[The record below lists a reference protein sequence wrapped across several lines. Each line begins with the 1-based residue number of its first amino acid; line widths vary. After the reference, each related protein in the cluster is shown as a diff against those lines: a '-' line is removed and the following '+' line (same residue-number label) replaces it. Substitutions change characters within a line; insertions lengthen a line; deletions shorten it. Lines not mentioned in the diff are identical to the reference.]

1 MAKLSDPIQINN
13 MVLKNRFVA
22 APMVSNHC
30 DELGYITQRVLD
42 TYEVQ
47 ARGGV
52 ALFQTM
58 AFFVHPTSA
67 LFRAPGMEHDGR
79 IAGAAEL
86 AYAIHRGGAKAAMQ
100 LVHAGPLA
108 PPAPGQQSLGPS
120 PSESAFA
127 PGTWSKEMTGE
138 EIEMIIDAFGQA
150 AGRAKRAGFDAVNI
164 HSCHGSLIQLFMS
177 KGANRRKD
185 KWGKDLLLFSL
196 KILERIRQVVGPGY
210 PIIWRISGDEFYGE
224 AGYTLEDV
232 LKYVP
237 ILEEAGV
244 DCFDVSAGRIGLIS
258 GSYIMQPVYR
268 PRGTIV
274 YLAEAIKKV
283 VKVPVISV
291 GKIMDP
297 KMAQKIVE
305 EGKADLIALGR
316 PIWADPEYPK
326 KALEGRPDEIRK
338 CLSCN
343 FCMRGIFTGTA
354 TRCAVNA
361 DFGRE
366 YKYGLQRADEP
377 KHVLI
382 VGGGVAGMET
392 ARIAGLRRHQV
403 TLYEKTERLGGLV
416 NLAANIPRLYTRDL
430 YNIVEYLT
438 NQLERLNIKIE
449 MEKEITLDMINQLK
463 PDIVILATGSRLIW
477 PDIPGINHPQVIGL
491 DDYIARTREIGQ
503 RVVVIGG
510 HEGAEI
516 AVSLAREKKQVTLIE
531 GSENIAQPLYM
542 YDILRQGMLL
552 EFIQQEE
559 IKVLTKTQVKEIQPG
574 QVIARDDADQEHFL
588 PSDSVIIAWGR
599 ESNKE
604 LANKLEKASISF
616 YLIGDCVEPR
626 SIAEAIDDA
635 AYVARLI

>member
-1 MAKLSDPIQINN
+1 MW
-13 MVLKNRFVA
+13 LKNRFVA

-52 ALFQTM
+52 ALYQTM
-58 AFFVHPTSA
+58 AFFVHPTSV
-67 LFRAPGMEHDGR
+67 LFRAPGIEHDGR

-100 LVHAGPLA
+100 LVHGGPLA
-108 PPAPGQQSLGPS
+108 PPPAPGMQSLGPS
-120 PSESAFA
+120 PSESTFA
-127 PGTWSKEMTGE
+127 PGTWSKEMTEE
-138 EIEMIIDAFGQA
+138 EIEMIIEAFGQA

-185 KWGKDLLLFSL
+185 KWGKDLLLFPL
-196 KILERIRQVVGPGY
+196 KVLERVRQLVGPDY

-224 AGYTLEDV
+224 AGYSLDDV
-232 LKYVP
+232 LKYAP

-283 VKVPVISV
+283 VKVPVIAV

-297 KMAQKIVE
+297 KMAAKIVE
-305 EGKADLIALGR
+305 EGKADLVALGR

-326 KALEGRPDEIRK
+326 KALEGRSEDIRK

-361 DFGRE
+361 EFGRE
-366 YKYGLQRADEP
+366 YKYRIQRADEP
-377 KHVLI
+377 KKVLI
-382 VGGGVAGMET
+382 IGGGVAGMEA
-392 ARIAGLRRHQV
+392 ARVAALRKHHV
-403 TLYEKTERLGGLV
+403 ILYEKEKRLGGLV

-438 NQLERLNIKIE
+438 NQLAKLDITIE
-449 MEKEITLDMINQLK
+449 MEQEVTLDVINQLK
-463 PDIVILATGSRLIW
+463 PDIVVLATGSRLIW
-477 PDIPGINHPQVIGL
+477 PDIPGIKSPWVIGL
-491 DDYIARTREIGQ
+491 DDYINRAKEVGQ
-503 RVVVIGG
+503 RVVIIGG

-516 AVSLAREKKQVTLIE
+516 AVSLAREKKEVTVIE
-531 GSENIAQPLYM
+531 GSENIAQPFYM
-542 YDILRQGMLL
+542 FDILRQSMLM
-552 EFIQQEE
+552 EYIQQEE
-559 IKVLTKTQVKEIQPG
+559 IRVLTKTQVKEIQPG
-574 QVIARDDADQEHFL
+574 QVIIIPEAGQEQVL
-588 PSDSVIIAWGR
+588 PVDSVIIAWGR
-599 ESNKE
+599 QPNKE
-604 LANKLEKASISF
+604 LADALQKANISF
-616 YLIGDCVEPR
+616 YDIGDCVEPR
-626 SIAEAIDDA
+626 SIVEAIDDA
-635 AYVARLI
+635 AYVARLL